1 MAAEVD
7 AMKEPTR
14 RGQEMQRLVARWE
27 RSGLTQAAFA
37 RQCGMSVHTFT
48 WWRHRLRAAAA
59 VAAPAARPPTF
70 TEVVL
75 APAAAPV
82 AEVVLRNGWVVR
94 VPLGGTDAAAVRTLV
109 AALDAPC

>member
-1 MAAEVD
+1 MRQE
-7 AMKEPTR
+7 TR
-14 RGQEMQRLVARWE
+14 RAQEMRRLVARWE

-48 WWRHRLRAAAA
+48 WWRHRLRTVPA
-59 VAAPAARPPTF
+59 VVGDRPTF

-75 APAAAPV
+75 AAPPPAVV

-94 VPLGGTDAAAVRTLV
+94 VPLASGDATAVRTLV
-109 AALDAPC
+109 ATLDAPC

>member
-1 MAAEVD
+1 MRT
-7 AMKEPTR
+7 PTR
-14 RGQEMQRLVARWE
+14 RAQEMQRLVARWE

-48 WWRHRLRAAAA
+48 WWRHRLRAAAPA
-59 VAAPAARPPTF
+59 PRTAAF

-75 APAAAPV
+75 TAPPPAVV

-94 VPLGGTDAAAVRTLV
+94 VPLASVDAAAVRTLV
-109 AALDAPC
+109 ATLDAPC

>member
-1 MAAEVD
+1 MA
-7 AMKEPTR
+7 
-14 RGQEMQRLVARWE
+14 RLVARWE

-37 RQCGMSVHTFT
+37 RQCGMSVHTLT
-48 WWRHRLRAAAA
+48 WWRWRLRTGAASAPPAVRAPA
-59 VAAPAARPPTF
+59 VAF

-75 APAAAPV
+75 TPPAASAV

-94 VPLGGTDAAAVRTLV
+94 VPLTGVDAPGVRTLV